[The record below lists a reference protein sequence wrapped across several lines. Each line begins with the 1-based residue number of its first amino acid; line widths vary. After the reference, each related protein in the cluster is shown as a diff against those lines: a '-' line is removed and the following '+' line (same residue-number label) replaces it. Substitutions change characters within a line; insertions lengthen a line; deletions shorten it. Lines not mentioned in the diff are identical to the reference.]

1 MRPRAPGGRHE
12 PLCAS
17 RREEGEEV
25 FGLDPQRVA
34 NPAEIR
40 PASAVKARS
49 GTHTHSRVN
58 HVCRA
63 AMGAAIQGGVRWGT
77 AWRPQ
82 FN

>member
-1 MRPRAPGGRHE
+1 
-12 PLCAS
+12 
-17 RREEGEEV
+17 V

-34 NPAEIR
+34 NPAEPVGTLKIR